1 MGDDFLRIF
10 DDDEL
15 AENAATEVFT
25 RIPGRALF
33 DDDEDEEKEPVFVS
47 REKSGAS
54 PSLPGKVVA
63 EKKP

>member
-1 MGDDFLRIF
+1 MGDEFLRIF

-33 DDDEDEEKEPVFVS
+33 DDDEDEDEPVFVS
-47 REKSGAS
+47 REKSTDS
-54 PSLPGKVVA
+54 SSLPGKVVA